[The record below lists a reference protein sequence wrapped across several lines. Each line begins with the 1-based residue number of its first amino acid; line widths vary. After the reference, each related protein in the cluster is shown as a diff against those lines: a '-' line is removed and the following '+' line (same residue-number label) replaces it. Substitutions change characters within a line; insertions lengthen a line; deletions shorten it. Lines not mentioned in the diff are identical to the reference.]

1 MLAVDD
7 AELVMRLECSDF
19 AFLLAQCH
27 LAPSVTDVRGIS
39 HGYVAPRSWNG
50 FPYPGA
56 VRGFDN
62 CVSDLLSIKW
72 VVCDLLS
79 QTSTPRGIGYSI
91 QTSSLTEQLLI
102 QVNIH
107 ENQLRFQ
114 SIARSIEWA
123 YSCFVCV
130 AFALGIAFCAA
141 MGIVRV
147 VEKLGE
153 AEMRR
158 MTCGQL
164 VDLP

>member
-1 MLAVDD
+1 MQ
-7 AELVMRLECSDF
+7 RLRISFGTVSSRAISYRCQTNF
-19 AFLLAQCH
+19 TRVRRAAF
-27 LAPSVTDVRGIS
+27 VERV
-39 HGYVAPRSWNG
+39 
-50 FPYPGA
+50 PYPGA

-158 MTCGQL
+158 MACGQL